1 MRYKETIHLI
11 EKALKTPELYS
22 EAEILYMRK
31 LLDIT
36 LLNLA
41 RKEIKCFRFMD

>member
-1 MRYKETIHLI
+1 MRYKETIRI
-11 EKALKTPELYS
+11 IKKALKTPELYS

-41 RKEIKCFRFMD
+41 RKKRY